1 MQKLLTPKHLPK
13 IKGSKNDMS
22 ETTETVL
29 EIDLE
34 ALRSNYR
41 YLRSKINHETKFLAV
56 VKAFGYGSDSTIIAK
71 ELGPQVDYFA
81 VAYTYEG
88 EDLRKN
94 NITKPTMVF
103 HALPVD
109 FESLVT
115 NKLEFCIYSMKML
128 MSFIAYVEEEGA
140 TGFPIHLKFNT
151 GLNRLGFIED
161 EIAEIVTVLS
171 KTNSVKVESVFSHLA
186 ASEDPAEREFSL
198 KQIASFK
205 KISEKLIS
213 LLGYRPLLHCTNT
226 SGVIN
231 YPEAYFDM
239 VRSGIGLYGYGNDIE
254 ENKHLQPVATL
265 KTVILQ
271 IHDVKIG
278 ESVGYNRAFIADRP
292 TRSATLPLGHADGL
306 SRSYGNGKGWV
317 MIKGKKA
324 PFIGNVCMDMVMVDV
339 TDIDCQEG
347 DEVIVFGKS
356 STAEELT
363 AGINSI
369 PYELLTAISQR
380 IRRKVKEG

>member
-1 MQKLLTPKHLPK
+1 
-13 IKGSKNDMS
+13 MS
-22 ETTETVL
+22 QTNETVL
-29 EIDLE
+29 EIDLD

-41 YLRSKINHETKFLAV
+41 YLRSKINPETKFLAV
-56 VKAFGYGSDSTIIAK
+56 VKAFGYGSDSTIVAK
-71 ELGPQVDYFA
+71 ELGPMVDYLA

-88 EDLRKN
+88 EDLRRHG
-94 NITKPTMVF
+94 IAKPTMVF
-103 HALPVD
+103 HALPAD
-109 FESLVT
+109 FESLIAH
-115 NKLEFCIYSMKML
+115 KLEPCIYSIRML
-128 MSFIAYVEEEGA
+128 ESFIGYVEKKGI
-140 TGFPIHLKFNT
+140 TDFPIHLKFNT

-161 EIAEIVTVLS
+161 EIATIIAALS
-171 KTNSVKVESVFSHLA
+171 KTKSVKVESIFSHLA
-186 ASEDPAEREFSL
+186 ASEDPLERAFSL
-198 KQIASFK
+198 KQIANFK
-205 KISEKLIS
+205 KTSEKLIN
-213 LLGYRPLLHCTNT
+213 LLGYKPLLHCTNT

-239 VRSGIGLYGYGNDIE
+239 VRSGIGLYGFGNDIE

-292 TRSATLPLGHADGL
+292 TRSATLPLGHADGI

-317 MIKGKKA
+317 MINGKKA

-356 STAEELT
+356 PTAEALT

-380 IRRKVKEG
+380 IRRKVKKS